1 MIKLDEIFEFEN
13 TLDSYFQVIKGKR
26 NHLNVIRYEERRLS
40 NLSDLQE
47 RVLDYSY
54 RPGKDV
60 RFLVYEPKKREI
72 VSNDF
77 EDKIVQDVICTQAL
91 GPVISK
97 KLIYD
102 NYASQPGKGTGM
114 ALDRLNY
121 FLHSYYCANQSN
133 EGYILQCDIRKYFD
147 HIQIPIVA
155 NLIDDLPFDNHLKD
169 LLGLEIRSTNPDGI
183 GICIGHQC
191 SQWTAI
197 YFLNRLDHFIKE
209 VLKIKYYGRYMDD
222 FYLIHPNKRY
232 LQYCLEEISNM
243 LEAIGLELNQK
254 TQIMPLRNG
263 IKVLGFHT
271 YLGETGKVTMEIKSE
286 SKKRILKRFGKY
298 KALVEAGA
306 LSMEE
311 VIYAYNSWKSYAVYG
326 NTEGILYA
334 IDRRFY
340 DLFKPNLIEAGIDF
354 SEYCFIPGRYQ
365 KGGTIKPRDIAWA
378 KERYGLTD
386 VQKYEAALFKQQLL
400 VV

>member
-1 MIKLDEIFEFEN
+1 MIKLDETFEFDN
-13 TLDSYFQVIKGKR
+13 VLSSYFQVCKGKR

-40 NLSDLQE
+40 NLSELQD
-47 RVLDYSY
+47 RVLDHVYY
-54 RPGKDV
+54 PGHDV

-77 EDKIVQDVICTQAL
+77 EDKIVQDVICNVAL
-91 GPVISK
+91 GPTMSAR
-97 KLIYD
+97 LIYD
-102 NYASQPGKGTGM
+102 NYASQPGKGTGL
-114 ALDRLNY
+114 ALQRMNQ
-121 FLHSYYCANQSN
+121 FLHSYFNTYQTN
-133 EGYILQCDIRKYFD
+133 EGYVLQCDIRKYFD

-155 NLIDDLPFDNHLKD
+155 NLIDELPFDTQLKD
-169 LLGLEIRSTNPDGI
+169 LLGIEVRSTNPDGI
-183 GICIGHQC
+183 GVCIGHQC
-191 SQWTAI
+191 SQWVAV
-197 YFLNRLDHFIKE
+197 YFLNHMDHFIKE

-232 LQYCLEEISNM
+232 LQYCLEQISTM

-271 YLGETGKVTMEIKSE
+271 YLGETGKVTMQIKSE
-286 SKKRILKRFGKY
+286 SKKRILKRFNKY
-298 KALVEAGA
+298 KTLVETNII
-306 LSMEE
+306 SMEE
-311 VIYAYNSWKSYAVYG
+311 VVYAYGSWKAYAVNG

-354 SEYCFIPGRYQ
+354 SETCYIPGRY
-365 KGGTIKPRDIAWA
+365 KRGAIIKPRDLAWA

-386 VQKYEAALFKQQLL
+386 AQKYEAAQFRQQLL

>member
-1 MIKLDEIFEFEN
+1 MIKLDEIFEFDN
-13 TLDSYFQVIKGKR
+13 VLASYNQVCKGKR
-26 NHLNVIRYEERRLS
+26 CHLNVIRYEEHRLS
-40 NLSDLQE
+40 NLSDLQD

-54 RPGKDV
+54 RPGRDV

-77 EDKIVQDVICTQAL
+77 EDKIVQDVICNRAL

-114 ALDRLNY
+114 ALDRLNQ
-121 FLHSYYCANQSN
+121 FLHGYFNCYGTN

-155 NLIDDLPFDNHLKD
+155 NLIDELPFDTHIKD
-169 LLGLEIRSTNPDGI
+169 LLGYEIRSTNPDGV

-191 SQWTAI
+191 SQWTAV
-197 YFLNRLDHFIKE
+197 YFLNKIDHFIKE
-209 VLKIKYYGRYMDD
+209 VLHIKYYGRYMDD
-222 FYLIHPNKRY
+222 FYLIHPNKKY
-232 LQYCLEEISNM
+232 LQYCLEQIQLM

-271 YLGETGKVTMEIKSE
+271 YLGETGKVTMQIKSE
-286 SKKRILKRFGKY
+286 SKKRILKRFSKY
-298 KALVEAGA
+298 KMLVESGT

-311 VIYAYNSWKSYAVYG
+311 VVYAYGSWKAYAIHG
-326 NTEGILYA
+326 NTQGILYA

-340 DLFKPNLIEAGIDF
+340 DLFKPNMIEAGIDF
-354 SEYCFIPGRYQ
+354 SETCYIPGRYER
-365 KGGTIKPRDIAWA
+365 GAIIKPRDLAWA

-386 VQKYEAALFKQQLL
+386 DQKYEADLFKQQLL